1 MSALPPAPL
10 PVDPSDLGRGPLI
23 MGLTWTFASLAIIA
37 TGLRVYVRKTVGNGI
52 SWDDWLMCVAVMM
65 SVLKWMWLANTPG
78 LLVSITARVS
88 IAVLLIRLF
97 GIHRWLKW
105 YLIIFTS
112 LCTILTIVIITC
124 TYLQSTPVSG
134 NWNPTEPAKKWDP
147 IIYISLGYL
156 AQSLWTFSDLTFVLF
171 PILVI
176 WRLQMALRQR
186 IGLALLM
193 SVSLFTMALSI
204 LKTVG
209 LKTIGDQQA
218 DPTAKDVEY
227 NASLMI
233 LWSCLEQ
240 ACVIIMG
247 CVPPLR
253 ALAKLEVAKSLST
266 SLGSFL
272 RRARSPSTKSSA
284 AKPGVDDWPIDSLQ
298 MSSTR
303 NGHPNKGFGPS
314 STAEAIYAG
323 WNERGQQGTMENNC
337 IISTTELKLAYN
349 QREDIV

>member
-1 MSALPPAPL
+1 
-10 PVDPSDLGRGPLI
+10 
-23 MGLTWTFASLAIIA
+23 
-37 TGLRVYVRKTVGNGI
+37 
-52 SWDDWLMCVAVMM
+52 
-65 SVLKWMWLANTPG
+65 
-78 LLVSITARVS
+78 
-88 IAVLLIRLF
+88 
-97 GIHRWLKW
+97 
-105 YLIIFTS
+105 
-112 LCTILTIVIITC
+112 
-124 TYLQSTPVSG
+124 
-134 NWNPTEPAKKWDP
+134 
-147 IIYISLGYL
+147 
-156 AQSLWTFSDLTFVLF
+156 
-171 PILVI
+171 
-176 WRLQMALRQR
+176 
-186 IGLALLM
+186 
-193 SVSLFTMALSI
+193 MALSI

-240 ACVIIMG
+240 SCVIIMG

-284 AKPGVDDWPIDSLQ
+284 AKPRVDDWPIDSLQ

-303 NGHPNKGFGPS
+303 NEHPNKGFGPS
-314 STAEAIYAG
+314 STAEAINVG